1 MALPLNSLSLV
12 AKLGYLV
19 DPSKAQELE
28 GCEGEGLLKRATL
41 GSRSMT
47 DTWRSVKGG
56 RKSD

>member
-47 DTWRSVKGG
+47 DTWRSV
-56 RKSD
+56 